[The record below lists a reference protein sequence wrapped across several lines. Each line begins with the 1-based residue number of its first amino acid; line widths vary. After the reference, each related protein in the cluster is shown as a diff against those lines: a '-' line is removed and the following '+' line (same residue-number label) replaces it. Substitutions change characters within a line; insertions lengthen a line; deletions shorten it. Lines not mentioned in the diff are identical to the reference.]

1 MKNFNAEDE
10 GNFDVIA
17 TLRAAGAFLNCCAL
31 PPSPAPPPPPLSLQ
45 HRPCAGAAHHV
56 PVPGQ
61 AEPAAVRL
69 LHLESQRLRL
79 LPLSDTH
86 SLHREIAVRV
96 SLPQW
101 LPFKTMESGY
111 AK

>member
-1 MKNFNAEDE
+1 MKNFK
-10 GNFDVIA
+10 G
-17 TLRAAGAFLNCCAL
+17 
-31 PPSPAPPPPPLSLQ
+31 LS
-45 HRPCAGAAHHV
+45 GAAHHV

-61 AEPAAVRL
+61 AESAAVRL

-101 LPFKTMESGY
+101 LPFKTVESGY